1 MSKDLQKT
9 DKNEINISKSGKLDF
24 TSDSLKA
31 YRDALTVFEVPRLFH
46 PLVVFVLDASESMT
60 WEGVTGKTKGSEIH
74 DQIIPIIERLRN
86 SKNSNSFDIN
96 MYAFSQ
102 SHEEFIPMSSP
113 KDINLDSV
121 SFNPCDYVGNYQTY
135 AEPVF
140 LEVERKIENYLT
152 KNKDKNCQ
160 AMIVFLGDGD
170 IYDYPKVNDICGRL
184 KSEKKVTILSYLLE
198 DKTWVQDLSEEE
210 LIVLQNNIKDMSSKD
225 ANGLNFFESKVN
237 PEEIRKH
244 MIKSISTVSK
254 ID

>member
-1 MSKDLQKT
+1 MSKDLQKS
-9 DKNEINISKSGKLDF
+9 DKKGLAKSKTGKLDF
-24 TSDSLKA
+24 TSNSLKA
-31 YRDALTVFEVPRLFH
+31 YQDALTIFEVPRLFH
-46 PLVVFVLDASESMT
+46 QLVVFVLDASESMT
-60 WEGVTGKTKGSEIH
+60 WEGITGKTKGSEIH

-102 SHEEFIPMSSP
+102 SHEEFIPMTSP
-113 KDINLDSV
+113 KDINLAEV
-121 SFNPCDYVGNYQTY
+121 SFNPCDHVGNYQTY

-140 LEVERKIENYLT
+140 LEVEKKIKNYFT
-152 KNKDKNCQ
+152 TNSDKNCQ

-170 IYDYPKVNDICGRL
+170 IYDYPKVNEICTRL
-184 KSEKKVTILSYLLE
+184 KSNEKVTILSYLLE
-198 DKTWVQDLSEEE
+198 DKTWVQDLSEDE
-210 LIVLQNNIKDMSSKD
+210 LNVLQNNIKNMSSKD